1 MNCLMGEGDRNLV
14 GTKIQTS
21 TILSVWLLLFCSL
34 GVNPSLFAESGNKEF
49 SFSIPIQRADI
60 SLTEFARI
68 TGKKLLFP
76 FDIVNQYDANEVV
89 GEHSAEQALQLLL
102 RDTGL
107 VTTVTD
113 QGNVIVQ
120 LDSALGKTKTMNK
133 PFGILAVIAG
143 IFTTTGVPAQSNS
156 DGADFQIEEII
167 VTAQKRE
174 QSIQDVGT
182 SITALSGNQIERMG
196 LTGVT
201 ELGRHIPNMMVG
213 LPGGDAAAPAMSIR
227 GVGLTYPFD
236 TSQSSIALYVDE
248 VYQGTTVAQT
258 AYLYD
263 VDRVEVLRG
272 PQGTLFGRNTT
283 GGLVHFV
290 SRKPT
295 DELEAHGTFTYGRW
309 DQIKFEGA
317 LSGPLGDRMQGR
329 ISVLHDENDGYQRD
343 RTTGIRGV
351 ARDTTALRGQLAFE
365 FNDEI
370 DVLLNIHGSDSDGTP
385 YYHKPFGLLT
395 APGGAPCTVEQV
407 NAQQCFD
414 DFGNRDQV
422 EDLHSVALN
431 PFTEYSL
438 GIETLG
444 GSAKITWQRD
454 GWEFVSITALD
465 TIEKKH
471 REPTYTHPAPLPVS
485 VDFDIESDQISQE
498 ARLSRETEDL
508 TWLLGF
514 YYYSDEKDGR
524 FVFVPPLPYSNT
536 YNQENEAWAVFAHAE
551 WRFMPDWSLEAGVR
565 YTSEELETDSTV
577 DPPLFG
583 PVSFPF
589 SGKVDDDNVPWHVGL
604 NWHVKEDVL
613 LFANIDR
620 GYKSGGIN
628 SGGFI
633 NFIQQLDPFD
643 SEKLTMYEGGIKA
656 TLYDKRVRF
665 NASGFYYDYKGFQA
679 LTQADI
685 GGFPVDRLEN
695 VGDAEVMGFEAEV
708 LLRPLDFFEAQFG
721 VGYLDTETKNFFSAE
736 SFDAMGNPIFTDLSG
751 TDLVYSPQWSA
762 NGLMRVFY
770 PLFGGEAA
778 LQVDFSY
785 SDEYFYDTDNSPL
798 DVGGDVT
805 IWNLRASWSAPND
818 RYEIAFWAQ
827 NFTDELAAN
836 EAADFFG
843 GTERSFNKPRS
854 IGVSVS
860 ARY

>member
-1 MNCLMGEGDRNLV
+1 MIR
-14 GTKIQTS
+14 
-21 TILSVWLLLFCSL
+21 
-34 GVNPSLFAESGNKEF
+34 
-49 SFSIPIQRADI
+49 FSISINRSVRQSVGGI
-60 SLTEFARI
+60 M
-68 TGKKLLFP
+68 KKL
-76 FDIVNQYDANEVV
+76 
-89 GEHSAEQALQLLL
+89 
-102 RDTGL
+102 
-107 VTTVTD
+107 
-113 QGNVIVQ
+113 
-120 LDSALGKTKTMNK
+120 
-133 PFGILAVIAG
+133 FGIFVIIAA
-143 IFTTTGVPAQSNS
+143 ILTTTGTSAQSGS
-156 DGADFQIEEII
+156 DDAVSWLEEIT

-182 SITALSGNQIERMG
+182 SLTALSGNQIEKMG

-201 ELGRHIPNMMVG
+201 ELGRHIPNMIVG
-213 LPGGDAAAPAMSIR
+213 LGGGDAAAPALSIR

-236 TSQSSIALYVDE
+236 TSQSTVALYIDE

-295 DELEAHGTFTYGRW
+295 DELEAYGTFTHGTW

-317 LSGPLGDRMQGR
+317 ISGPLGDRLQGR
-329 ISVLHDENDGYQRD
+329 ISVLHDENDGYQLD
-343 RTTGIRGV
+343 RTTGNRGV
-351 ARDTTALRGQLAFE
+351 ARNTTALRGQLAFNL
-365 FNDEI
+365 NDEI
-370 DVLLNIHGSDSDGTP
+370 DVLLKIHGSDSDGTP
-385 YYHKPFGLLT
+385 YYHKPFGLFT
-395 APGGAPCTVEQV
+395 APGGAPCSVEQV

-414 DFGNRDQV
+414 NFGNRDQV
-422 EDLHSVALN
+422 EDPHNVALN
-431 PFTEYSL
+431 PFTDYSL

-465 TIEKKH
+465 SIEKKH
-471 REPTYTHPAPLPVS
+471 REPTYTHPAPVPVS
-485 VDFDIESDQISQE
+485 VDFNIESDQITQE

-508 TWLLGF
+508 TWVLGF
-514 YYYSDEKDGR
+514 YYYSDEKDGD
-524 FVFVPPLPYSNT
+524 FIFVPPLAYSNT
-536 YNQENEAWAVFAHAE
+536 YLQEVEAWAVFAHAE
-551 WRFMPDWSLEAGVR
+551 WRFMPDWTLEAGVR
-565 YTSEELETDSTV
+565 YTSEELETQSTV
-577 DPPLFG
+577 DPPLFA
-583 PVSFPF
+583 PVAFSF
-589 SGKVDDDNVPWHVGL
+589 SGKTDDDNVPWHIGL
-604 NWHVKEDVL
+604 NWNVKEDVL

-633 NFIQQLDPFD
+633 NFIPQLDPFGT
-643 SEKLTMYEGGIKA
+643 EKLTMYEGGLKA
-656 TLYDKRVRF
+656 TLFDNRVRF

-695 VGDAEVMGFEAEV
+695 AGDAEILGFEAEV
-708 LLRPLDFFEAQFG
+708 QMRPLDFFEAQFG
-721 VGYLDTETKNFFSAE
+721 VGYLDTETKDFFSAE

-751 TDLVYSPQWSA
+751 TELVYSPQWSA

-778 LQVDFSY
+778 VQVDFSY

-798 DVGGDVT
+798 DLGGDFT
-805 IWNLRASWSAPND
+805 IWNFRASWSGPND
-818 RYEIAFWAQ
+818 RYEIAFFSH
-827 NFTDELAAN
+827 NFTDESYAG
-836 EAADFFG
+836 EGADFFG
-843 GTERSFNKPRS
+843 GTERSFNRPRS
-854 IGVSVS
+854 VGVSLS

>member
-1 MNCLMGEGDRNLV
+1 MKTYNFSLF
-14 GTKIQTS
+14 S
-21 TILSVWLLLFCSL
+21 LLL
-34 GVNPSLFAESGNKEF
+34 
-49 SFSIPIQRADI
+49 I
-60 SLTEFARI
+60 
-68 TGKKLLFP
+68 
-76 FDIVNQYDANEVV
+76 
-89 GEHSAEQALQLLL
+89 LLL
-102 RDTGL
+102 VVP
-107 VTTVTD
+107 VTS
-113 QGNVIVQ
+113 N
-120 LDSALGKTKTMNK
+120 
-133 PFGILAVIAG
+133 
-143 IFTTTGVPAQSNS
+143 AQ
-156 DGADFQIEEII
+156 FLEEII

-174 QSIQDVGT
+174 QSIQDVST
-182 SITALSGNQIERMG
+182 SLTALTGDQLQKQG
-196 LTGVT
+196 LTT
-201 ELGRHIPNMMVG
+201 ASELSRYIPNMVYG
-213 LPGGDAAAPAMSIR
+213 ASGGDAAAPALSIR

-236 TSQSSIALYVDE
+236 TSQSTVALYIDE

-258 AYLYD
+258 AYIYD

-295 DELEAHGTFTYGRW
+295 DELEAHGTFTHGTW

-317 LSGPLGDRMQGR
+317 VSGPLGDRLQGR
-329 ISVLHDENDGYQRD
+329 ISVLHDENDGYQLD
-343 RTTGIRGV
+343 RTTGTRGV
-351 ARDTTALRGQLAFE
+351 ARDTTALRGQLAFNL
-365 FNDEI
+365 NDEI

-385 YYHKPFGLLT
+385 YYHKPFGLFT
-395 APGGAPCTVEQV
+395 APGGTPCSFEEVR
-407 NAQQCFD
+407 AQQCFD
-414 DFGNRDQV
+414 NFGNRDQV
-422 EDLHSVALN
+422 KDPHNVALN
-431 PFTEYSL
+431 PFTEYWIN
-438 GIETLG
+438 IETLG
-444 GSAKITWQRD
+444 GSAKLTWQRD

-485 VDFDIESDQISQE
+485 VDFNIESDQISQE

-508 TWLLGF
+508 TWVLGF
-514 YYYSDEKDGR
+514 YYYSDEKDGL
-524 FVFVPPLPYSNT
+524 FVFVPPLAYSNM
-536 YNQENEAWAVFAHAE
+536 YLQEVEAWAGFAHAE

-565 YTSEELETDSTV
+565 YTSEELETDSSV

-589 SGKVDDDNVPWHVGL
+589 SGKIDDDNVPWHVGL
-604 NWHVKEDVL
+604 NWNVTEDVL

-656 TLYDKRVRF
+656 TLFDKRVRF

-695 VGDAEVMGFEAEV
+695 AGDAEVLGFEVEV

-721 VGYLDTETKNFFSAE
+721 LGHLDTETKNFFSAE

-751 TDLVYSPQWSA
+751 TELVYSPQWSA

-778 LQVDFSY
+778 VQVSFSY
-785 SDEYFYDTDNSPL
+785 SEEYFYDTDNSPL
-798 DVGGDVT
+798 DVGGDFTV
-805 IWNLRASWSAPND
+805 WDFRASWSSPND
-818 RYEIAFWAQ
+818 RYEIAFFSL
-827 NFTDELAAN
+827 NFTDESYAT

-843 GTERSFNKPRS
+843 GTELSFNRPRS
-854 IGVSVS
+854 VGVSLT